1 MPCKMAC
8 CLPKSSY
15 KVMNLVSATLPLY
28 KRSFTE
34 PFQNLEDII
43 MIILYNSLFF
53 SKENIYVQIFIFQIC
68 IYGVN
73 FIMNVS

>member
-15 KVMNLVSATLPLY
+15 KVMNLVSATLPLF
-28 KRSFTE
+28 KSSFTG

-43 MIILYNSLFF
+43 IIIQFF
-53 SKENIYVQIFIFQIC
+53 IFFIYVQIFIFQIC
-68 IYGVN
+68 MELI
-73 FIMNVS
+73 S